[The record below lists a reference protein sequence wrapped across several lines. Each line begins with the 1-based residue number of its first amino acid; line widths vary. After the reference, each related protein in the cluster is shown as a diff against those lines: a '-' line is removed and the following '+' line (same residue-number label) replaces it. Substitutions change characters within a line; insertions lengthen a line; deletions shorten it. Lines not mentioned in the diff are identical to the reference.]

1 MVKRLVLYDGEQQRF
16 EGHLGHQRGAVFP
29 HPHQGVL
36 DEFLGAYR
44 RRRSAWR
51 RCRAVCNSGGKAHRN
66 IFHPPHG
73 AVRQPCGCSCM
84 SIVCALSAIGRY
96 ILRAR
101 RPEERRRDKAKIQLY
116 PIFAKKIP
124 YRAYSAPERSMP
136 EGNRGTGA
144 GNAVSGGREGGGR
157 GRRRIAAAS
166 GSTLPPGGDASRH
179 RPGSRAR
186 HGREYHGGKPE
197 YSRLMSG
204 NRNRGAGIPPNF
216 ITFAGQARP
225 VAAGR
230 GRERKVRATQST
242 AQANDLISV
251 RV

>member
-1 MVKRLVLYDGEQQRF
+1 
-16 EGHLGHQRGAVFP
+16 
-29 HPHQGVL
+29 
-36 DEFLGAYR
+36 
-44 RRRSAWR
+44 
-51 RCRAVCNSGGKAHRN
+51 
-66 IFHPPHG
+66 
-73 AVRQPCGCSCM
+73 M

-157 GRRRIAAAS
+157 GRRRIAASS
-166 GSTLPPGGDASRH
+166 GSTLPPGGNASRH

-186 HGREYHGGKPE
+186 HGREYHGGKPG

-204 NRNRGAGIPPNF
+204 NRNRGAGIRRILLPLR
-216 ITFAGQARP
+216 GRP
-225 VAAGR
+225 ALSLPAE
-230 GRERKVRATQST
+230 RERKVRATQST

>member
-1 MVKRLVLYDGEQQRF
+1 MRL
-16 EGHLGHQRGAVFP
+16 
-29 HPHQGVL
+29 
-36 DEFLGAYR
+36 
-44 RRRSAWR
+44 
-51 RCRAVCNSGGKAHRN
+51 
-66 IFHPPHG
+66 
-73 AVRQPCGCSCM
+73 SCM

-157 GRRRIAAAS
+157 GIRRRQRRIRRQGKGGSRGRRRIAAAS
-166 GSTLPPGGDASRH
+166 GSTLPPGGNASRH
-179 RPGSRAR
+179 RPGARAR

-204 NRNRGAGIPPNF
+204 NRNRGAGIRRILLPLR
-216 ITFAGQARP
+216 GRP
-225 VAAGR
+225 ALSLPAEAGR
-230 GRERKVRATQST
+230 GKSGQHRAPRKLTT
-242 AQANDLISV
+242 
-251 RV
+251 

>member
-1 MVKRLVLYDGEQQRF
+1 
-16 EGHLGHQRGAVFP
+16 
-29 HPHQGVL
+29 
-36 DEFLGAYR
+36 
-44 RRRSAWR
+44 
-51 RCRAVCNSGGKAHRN
+51 
-66 IFHPPHG
+66 
-73 AVRQPCGCSCM
+73 M

-124 YRAYSAPERSMP
+124 YGAYGVSGRSMP
-136 EGNRGTGA
+136 KGNGGYGA
-144 GNAVSGGREGGGR
+144 GSAVSGDREKAEAGTAAYC
-157 GRRRIAAAS
+157 RRLGEHPAARRECVTAQAGSPGTAWTRIPWRQAGIFPAYVRKS
-166 GSTLPPGGDASRH
+166 QPR
-179 RPGSRAR
+179 
-186 HGREYHGGKPE
+186 
-197 YSRLMSG
+197 SG
-204 NRNRGAGIPPNF
+204 NPPNF